1 MSSPADAAARR
12 QAAVVAAANME
23 SLAGYPQAVVTD
35 PVLDAWR
42 AQFASQAA
50 AAFQGSP
57 MVAMAHATA
66 PGLLPPGGLMG
77 AGGLHGLLQPM
88 PAAMALLAPPSGSG
102 DSKNWEEAKKEA
114 KSSAEEASTDR
125 LRLSKEDRAK
135 KEADAAAEAERRKC
149 HLHKKPNGKCKF
161 CQVYKDFVAK
171 ENEAKAVAKEKFTDS
186 LKGKMVRASEQGHTS
201 GPLEL
206 VNNKNYGFPKI
217 LHTHVVESTH
227 FKTLLDFQS
236 IEEITHEIVG
246 YADTV
251 EPYVQNSTTVPSALF
266 CCVYRLLTMN
276 LTGGQLKRLLE
287 SEDSPLIRCAGFVA
301 IRFGLPPEHIW
312 NWFGE
317 YILDDQEV
325 PVGKGG
331 GNTTIGEYVEGMMT
345 QDHYFSTVL
354 PRLPNVVKRH
364 MESKLAQVSQE
375 RRRSKAN
382 RRVLDLFRERG
393 ARVEACVGDSEWR
406 TGEVLEVLADTGT
419 FASRPKVRVR
429 FEHVAEG
436 EREELL
442 EERRRTE
449 QDRAVCSSGKEY
461 SRRPVSFQVA
471 SVMEQ
476 RALAPWRR
484 QRALAQPLAVAGGVD
499 WSREKGKSSQELLE
513 ERRRTEQDRAVC
525 SSGKEYSRRPVSF
538 QVASVME
545 QGSHSKNLVRNE
557 EGEER
562 RRSGGCGGGSGG
574 QRQDPRDSSPD
585 FEEKKRKREQDAEY
599 QGRMKQL
606 FEKYGT
612 AKSASSDASRRSD
625 IEGPDVMRFG

>member
-1 MSSPADAAARR
+1 
-12 QAAVVAAANME
+12 
-23 SLAGYPQAVVTD
+23 
-35 PVLDAWR
+35 
-42 AQFASQAA
+42 
-50 AAFQGSP
+50 
-57 MVAMAHATA
+57 
-66 PGLLPPGGLMG
+66 MG

-406 TGEVLEVLADTGT
+406 AGEVLEVLADTGT

-436 EREELL
+436 EREESLVHL
-442 EERRRTE
+442 GRVILADGGR
-449 QDRAVCSSGKEY
+449 
-461 SRRPVSFQVA
+461 SRRGGGGRGRSRSRSP
-471 SVMEQ
+471 
-476 RALAPWRR
+476 
-484 QRALAQPLAVAGGVD
+484 VAGGVD

-562 RRSGGCGGGSGG
+562 RRSGGSGGGSGG

>member
-1 MSSPADAAARR
+1 MSSLADAAARR

-57 MVAMAHATA
+57 MGAMAHATA
-66 PGLLPPGGLMG
+66 PGLLPPGAVGGLMG
-77 AGGLHGLLQPM
+77 AGGLQGLLQPM
-88 PAAMALLAPPSGSG
+88 PAAVALLAPPSGGG

-149 HLHKKPNGKCKF
+149 HLHKKPNGKCKY

-206 VNNKNYGFPKI
+206 VNSKTYAFPKI
-217 LHTHVVESTH
+217 LHTHIVESTH

-331 GNTTIGEYVEGMMT
+331 GNTTIGEYVEGMMM

-406 TGEVLEVLADTGT
+406 AGEVLEVLADTGT

-436 EREELL
+436 EREESLVHL
-442 EERRRTE
+442 GRVILADGGR
-449 QDRAVCSSGKEY
+449 
-461 SRRPVSFQVA
+461 SRRGGGRGRSRSRSP
-471 SVMEQ
+471 
-476 RALAPWRR
+476 
-484 QRALAQPLAVAGGVD
+484 VAGGVD

-513 ERRRTEQDRAVC
+513 ERRRSEQDRAVC

-562 RRSGGCGGGSGG
+562 RRSGGGGGGGG

-625 IEGPDVMRFG
+625 IEGPDVMRLG

>member
-57 MVAMAHATA
+57 MGAMAHATA
-66 PGLLPPGGLMG
+66 PGLLPPGAVGGLMG

-406 TGEVLEVLADTGT
+406 AGEVLEVLADTGT

-436 EREELL
+436 EREESLVHL
-442 EERRRTE
+442 GRVILADGGR
-449 QDRAVCSSGKEY
+449 
-461 SRRPVSFQVA
+461 SRRGGGGRGRSRSRSP
-471 SVMEQ
+471 
-476 RALAPWRR
+476 
-484 QRALAQPLAVAGGVD
+484 VAGGVD

-562 RRSGGCGGGSGG
+562 RRSGGSGGGSGG

>member
-1 MSSPADAAARR
+1 MSSLADAAARR

-57 MVAMAHATA
+57 MGAMAHATA
-66 PGLLPPGGLMG
+66 PGLLPPGAVGGLMG
-77 AGGLHGLLQPM
+77 AGGLQGLLQPM
-88 PAAMALLAPPSGSG
+88 PAAVALLAPPSGGG

-149 HLHKKPNGKCKF
+149 HLHKKPNGKCKY

-206 VNNKNYGFPKI
+206 VNSKTYAFPKI
-217 LHTHVVESTH
+217 LHTHIVESTH

-331 GNTTIGEYVEGMMT
+331 GNTTIGEYVEGMMM

-406 TGEVLEVLADTGT
+406 AGEVLEVLADTGT

-436 EREELL
+436 EREESLVHL
-442 EERRRTE
+442 GRVILADGGR
-449 QDRAVCSSGKEY
+449 
-461 SRRPVSFQVA
+461 SRRGGGRGRSRSRSP
-471 SVMEQ
+471 
-476 RALAPWRR
+476 
-484 QRALAQPLAVAGGVD
+484 VAGGVD

-513 ERRRTEQDRAVC
+513 ERRRSEQDRAVC

-562 RRSGGCGGGSGG
+562 RRSGGGGGGSG

-625 IEGPDVMRFG
+625 IEGPDVMRLG